1 MGDKAEQEKGDNPLW
16 KIGEAEGG
24 RCALR
29 LLKNSFTFTSII
41 SSFKK
46 LFLKILDTL
55 EDIKI
60 IVTISG
66 NMEEMH
72 FSLLLPLR
80 TAKILASIYKASI
93 RRLRG
98 ERKKA
103 DQLGTLEPE

>member
-1 MGDKAEQEKGDNPLW
+1 MSFLWVRGSWAGDKAEQGKGGNPLW
-16 KIGEAEGG
+16 KSGETESGC
-24 RCALR
+24 CALR

-66 NMEEMH
+66 NVEEMY
-72 FSLLLPLR
+72 FSLFLPLR
-80 TAKILASIYKASI
+80 TAKILESIYKASK
-93 RRLRG
+93 
-98 ERKKA
+98 E
-103 DQLGTLEPE
+103 D